1 MLCVVMVSISLII
14 VLFFFSSRRRH
25 TRCALVTG
33 VQTCALPIYRAGGI
47 NTPGFSAVLAPFQYF
62 GPQKVNDVEIGAK
75 TQWSV
80 GNVRGRFNIAAFR
93 GVFSSLQR
101 QIAGIPPN
109 IDGDNDPS
117 TDPAN
122 TSLVINGG
130 KARVQ
135 GVEIDGMIAPTD
147 RKSTRLNS

>member
-80 GNVRGRFNIAAFR
+80 GNVRGRFR
-93 GVFSSLQR
+93 SEERRVGKECV
-101 QIAGIPPN
+101 
-109 IDGDNDPS
+109 S
-117 TDPAN
+117 TCRSRWSPYH
-122 TSLVINGG
+122 
-130 KARVQ
+130 
-135 GVEIDGMIAPTD
+135 
-147 RKSTRLNS
+147 

>member
-1 MLCVVMVSISLII
+1 MTDKIFTYVTV
-14 VLFFFSSRRRH
+14 RR
-25 TRCALVTG
+25 G
-33 VQTCALPIYRAGGI
+33 YRAGGI

-135 GVEIDGMIAPTD
+135 GRSEKHTYELQSLMRTSYADFCL
-147 RKSTRLNS
+147 KKKK

>member
-1 MLCVVMVSISLII
+1 MRISDW
-14 VLFFFSSRRRH
+14 SSDVCSSDLDKIFTYVTVRR
-25 TRCALVTG
+25 G
-33 VQTCALPIYRAGGI
+33 YRAGGI

-122 TSLVINGG
+122 KSLVKSGRETCRE
-130 KARVQ
+130 RVCQ
-135 GVEIDGMIAPTD
+135 YV
-147 RKSTRLNS
+147 